1 MQDNHEDFAAT
12 AVSIV
17 VEHKPNQQLQIAVS
31 ALVPRKRTGAD
42 DAVTSKLVHYLFWDD
57 KRYCTHLDALLTR
70 LAPLSVVHLASTE
83 RAEVRKTCA
92 LHCIAFLRDCLS
104 SHSIHLSIYVIAP
117 GVQESLCGCRT
128 TCTTS
133 DSLA

>member
-1 MQDNHEDFAAT
+1 MTMDNHEHVAAT

-83 RAEVRKTCA
+83 RAEVSLLLLVHFVRCQA
-92 LHCIAFLRDCLS
+92 VFFS
-104 SHSIHLSIYVIAP
+104 PYPSIFRSML
-117 GVQESLCGCRT
+117 
-128 TCTTS
+128 
-133 DSLA
+133 